1 MDIGLNLYSLRNQI
15 KDEKAFL
22 KTMETLREIGISF
35 VQYSGADFAS
45 RIFYAINLSRVLQD
59 RVLLFSAE

>member
-1 MDIGLNLYSLRNQI
+1 MLFYHQLCVIIIFGIRGGESMDIGLNLYSLRNQI

-35 VQYSGADFAS
+35 VQYS
-45 RIFYAINLSRVLQD
+45 
-59 RVLLFSAE
+59 